1 MNISVVGI
9 DLAKNVFQLCAL
21 GTNGSVV
28 WNRKVTRSKFAAMLA
43 DLPKS
48 ALIAMEAC
56 SSSNYW
62 GRYLTE
68 RGYRVALIPAQHV
81 KPFAKRQKNDAN
93 DALAICEAAT
103 RPGIHFVSVKTIEQ
117 QDIKTLRTIRR
128 RVVQQRTATGNQIRA
143 LAGEYGVVFPIGLR
157 RLIDAMPI
165 ALEDAE
171 NGLSIIARAL
181 LSQALHR
188 LKEMDQLIKDL
199 TSQIGQLCKQLP
211 SYDALQSIPGMGPL
225 VSAALI
231 SEIGDGRQFKNGRQ
245 MAAWLGLV
253 PRQHSSGGKLVL
265 GSITKHGNN
274 DLRVLL
280 VHGARAVVRFVQR
293 RSDPLGDWLRGLI
306 ARRGR
311 HRAIVALANKL
322 VRIAWSVLATRKRFD
337 VAAAFA
343 PMRAA

>member
-1 MNISVVGI
+1 MDISVVGI

-21 GTNGSVV
+21 GVNGSVL
-28 WNRKVTRSKFAAMLA
+28 WNRKVTRSKFTAMLT

-62 GRYLTE
+62 GRYLTD

-117 QDIKTLRTIRR
+117 QDIKTLRIIRR

-143 LAGEYGVVFPIGLR
+143 IAGEYGVVFPIGLR
-157 RLIDAMPI
+157 RLISAVPA

-171 NGLSIIARAL
+171 NGLSVIARAL
-181 LSQALHR
+181 LSQSLHR

-245 MAAWLGLV
+245 MAA
-253 PRQHSSGGKLVL
+253 
-265 GSITKHGNN
+265 
-274 DLRVLL
+274 
-280 VHGARAVVRFVQR
+280 
-293 RSDPLGDWLRGLI
+293 
-306 ARRGR
+306 
-311 HRAIVALANKL
+311 
-322 VRIAWSVLATRKRFD
+322 
-337 VAAAFA
+337 
-343 PMRAA
+343 